1 MARNLLQKRS
11 AIIIGGGPAGV
22 SAALCLHRETDIS
35 CRVYEIRAEPT
46 TQGGAI
52 GIPCNGLRLIHRLG
66 LHDAVLSRGSSR
78 SNLVIRSLQ
87 GNSLGEQDLVGEA
100 RDETGF
106 GYLRI
111 KRTDLQD
118 VLLGAANKAEIPIH
132 YNKRLTAVEESEGG
146 VTVRFSDG
154 TTDTADLL
162 LGCDGIHS
170 SVRRL
175 YVDPQQLPEYSGLSA
190 IGSIV
195 PTSVLSE
202 SAAADIRGMNVTLTQ
217 EGMFLAMTCTASDN
231 EIFWG
236 FQMEIPEPKFGDS
249 KDGRDL
255 RREEEL
261 GAFRIK
267 LQELLERAGSE
278 WVGTMSELVNKSSV
292 MGLIPIYKLPT
303 GGTWFKGR
311 CLLIGDAAHAMQ
323 PHAGQGISTALE
335 DGFLLA
341 RLLKDTSRSLND
353 VYERFDQIRRPRVE
367 EIHRI
372 AGNNMQIRKRA
383 GPWGLW
389 FKELGIWAYF
399 GATSTL
405 GFSKKV
411 STHKHLIY
419 DIGDEK
425 L

>member
-1 MARNLLQKRS
+1 MLQKRS
-11 AIIIGGGPAGV
+11 AIIIGGGPAGL
-22 SAALCLHRETDIS
+22 SAALCLHQQTDIS
-35 CRVYEIRAEPT
+35 CRVYEIRPEPT
-46 TQGGAI
+46 TVGGAI

-66 LHDAVLSRGSSR
+66 LHDALLSRGSSR
-78 SNLVIRSLQ
+78 SNIIIRSLE
-87 GNSLGEQDLVGEA
+87 GNNLGEQDLVGEA
-100 RDETGF
+100 QDETGF

-118 VLLGAANKAEIPIH
+118 VLLRAANIAEIPIN

-146 VTVRFSDG
+146 VMVKFSDG

-175 YVDPQQLPEYSGLSA
+175 HIDPQQLPEYSGLSA
-190 IGSIV
+190 IGSTV
-195 PTSVLSE
+195 PTSVLTQ

-217 EGMFLAMTCTASDN
+217 EGMFIAMTCTASDN

-236 FQMEIPEPKFGDS
+236 FQMEIRVPESGDA

-255 RREEEL
+255 RRKEEL
-261 GAFRIK
+261 EAIKMK
-267 LQELLERAGSE
+267 LQELLESARGE
-278 WVGTMSELVNKSSV
+278 WADTMSELVDKSSV
-292 MGLIPIYKLPT
+292 MSLIPIYKLSP

-323 PHAGQGISTALE
+323 PHAGQGISMALE

-353 VYERFDQIRRPRVE
+353 VYERFDQIRRPRVD
-367 EIHRI
+367 EIYWLAAR
-372 AGNNMQIRKRA
+372 NMQIRKRT
-383 GPWGLW
+383 GLWGLW

-399 GATSTL
+399 KTTRIL
-405 GFSKKV
+405 GLSKKV

-419 DIGDEK
+419 DIGDEEF
-425 L
+425 

>member
-1 MARNLLQKRS
+1 M
-11 AIIIGGGPAGV
+11 
-22 SAALCLHRETDIS
+22 
-35 CRVYEIRAEPT
+35 
-46 TQGGAI
+46 
-52 GIPCNGLRLIHRLG
+52 
-66 LHDAVLSRGSSR
+66 
-78 SNLVIRSLQ
+78 
-87 GNSLGEQDLVGEA
+87 GEQDLVGEA
-100 RDETGF
+100 QDETGF

-132 YNKRLTAVEESEGG
+132 YNKRLIAVEESKGG

-154 TTDTADLL
+154 TTDTADFL

-236 FQMEIPEPKFGDS
+236 FQMEIPEPKFGDA

-261 GAFRIK
+261 GALRIK
-267 LQELLERAGSE
+267 LQELLESEGSE
-278 WVGTMSELVNKSSV
+278 WASTMSELVNKSSV

-372 AGNNMQIRKRA
+372 AANNMQIRKRA

-399 GATSTL
+399 GATRTL
-405 GFSKKV
+405 GRSKKV

-419 DIGDEK
+419 DIGDEE

>member
-1 MARNLLQKRS
+1 M
-11 AIIIGGGPAGV
+11 
-22 SAALCLHRETDIS
+22 
-35 CRVYEIRAEPT
+35 
-46 TQGGAI
+46 
-52 GIPCNGLRLIHRLG
+52 
-66 LHDAVLSRGSSR
+66 
-78 SNLVIRSLQ
+78 
-87 GNSLGEQDLVGEA
+87 GEQDLVGEA
-100 RDETGF
+100 QDETGF

-111 KRTDLQD
+111 KRTALQD
-118 VLLGAANKAEIPIH
+118 VLLGAANTAEIPVH

-146 VTVRFSDG
+146 VMVRFSDG

-170 SVRRL
+170 SVRHL
-175 YVDPQQLPEYSGLSA
+175 HIDPQQLPEYSGLSA
-190 IGSIV
+190 IGSTI
-195 PTSVLSE
+195 PTSVLSK

-217 EGMFLAMTCTASDN
+217 EGMFLAMTCTALDD

-236 FQMEIPEPKFGDS
+236 FQMDIPLPESGDA

-255 RREEEL
+255 RHKEEL
-261 GAFRIK
+261 GAFKIK
-267 LQELLERAGSE
+267 LQKLLESTRGE
-278 WVGTMSELVNKSSV
+278 WAGTMSELVNKSSV
-292 MGLIPIYKLPT
+292 INLIPIYKLSL

-323 PHAGQGISTALE
+323 PHAGQGISMALE

-341 RLLKDTSRSLND
+341 RLLKDTPRSLND
-353 VYERFDQIRRPRVE
+353 VYERFDQIRRPRVDK
-367 EIHRI
+367 IHRL
-372 AGNNMQIRKRA
+372 AEHNMQIRKRS

-399 GATSTL
+399 GTTRIFGL
-405 GFSKKV
+405 SKKV

-419 DIGDEK
+419 NIDDEE